1 MIEGL
6 MLMAMVDPQ
15 IDLEEL
21 GREGAETLWQMLK
34 V

>member
-1 MIEGL
+1 
-6 MLMAMVDPQ
+6 MVDPQ